1 MATAALVLSIH
12 MLMSMKRME
21 NLFDFPVGF
30 PVVEGRRMKGG
41 EEGNGADFLGERED
55 AENEAEEH
63 CVCTFEEH
71 LDWTWSAIIFS

>member
-1 MATAALVLSIH
+1 
-12 MLMSMKRME
+12 MLMSMKWMG

-41 EEGNGADFLGERED
+41 EEGNGADYLGERED

-63 CVCTFEEH
+63 
-71 LDWTWSAIIFS
+71 

>member
-1 MATAALVLSIH
+1 MQEAAATAAFALPFY
-12 MLMSMKRME
+12 MLMSMKWMG

-63 CVCTFEEH
+63 
-71 LDWTWSAIIFS
+71 